1 MTNEID
7 KQLDNKEK
15 MLRKKMKKK
24 VEEKKYKCVLEQVGL
39 NAAGTAKT
47 IIFLPL
53 ENSCKFNEP
62 TPFSFDGI
70 ISGSFTILS
79 PTLIVI

>member
-24 VEEKKYKCVLEQVGL
+24 VEEKKYQDKITPIQQ
-39 NAAGTAKT
+39 KF
-47 IIFLPL
+47 I
-53 ENSCKFNEP
+53 ENYTTRYS
-62 TPFSFDGI
+62 SW
-70 ISGSFTILS
+70 L
-79 PTLIVI
+79 